1 MFESIYIGMSG
12 LTTFSR
18 ALTVIGN
25 NVSNINSAG
34 FKGSQLSFSELVYN
48 NLVADRGDTPG
59 SLQLGNGVGSGGTRV
74 LFKQGEVRQTG
85 NDTDVAINGDGFF
98 VLRRDGQTTYSRA
111 GEFEIDDGGFLV
123 ERTTQARVAGLSGGS
138 LQDINLLDLRN
149 NPPVPTSLVRFADT
163 LSTNTAS
170 PATRDVTVNAIDS
183 LGGLHVLTAHFTRDG
198 STPTIWTLEVRD
210 AANALVPSVG
220 EIHFAGDGSPIA
232 GFSSAV
238 VSLAPP
244 GVPAQSILFDFG
256 TPGTTTGATGFSTAD
271 SSLRVASQDGV
282 SPGVLTKVTFDA
294 SGTLVASYSNSKT
307 ARGQQLALAFFASPQ
322 ELTLAGGSAFQNFS
336 GQKVTLGNAGDG
348 LFGRIAAQSLEAANV
363 DLAAEFSDLIITQRG
378 YQASSQ
384 VINTANDMIQQ
395 LFDMKTKR

>member
-85 NDTDVAINGDGFF
+85 NDTDAAINGNGFF
-98 VLRRDGQTTYSRA
+98 VLRQDGQTTYSRS
-111 GEFEIDDGGFLV
+111 GEFEVDAGGFLV

-138 LQDINLLDLRN
+138 LQDINILGLRN
-149 NPPVPTSLVRFADT
+149 NPPVPTSVVRFVDT

-170 PATRDVTVNAIDS
+170 PATRDVSVNVIDS
-183 LGGLHVLTAHFTRDG
+183 LGGLHALTVHFTRDG
-198 STPTIWTLEVRD
+198 TTPTIWTLEVRD
-210 AANALVPSVG
+210 AANQLITTGGVR
-220 EIHFAGDGSPIA
+220 FAGDGSPLA
-232 GFSSAV
+232 GFSSHTFNFT
-238 VSLAPP
+238 AP
-244 GVPAQSILFDFG
+244 GAASQSITLDFG
-256 TPGTTTGATGFSTAD
+256 TPGTTTGATGFSTTD
-271 SSLRVASQDGV
+271 STLRVASQDGV

-294 SGTLVASYSNSKT
+294 DGTLVASYSNGKT
-307 ARGQQLALAFFASPQ
+307 ARSQQLALAFFAAPQ
-322 ELTLAGGSAFQNFS
+322 ELTLAGGSAFENLS

-363 DLAAEFSDLIITQRG
+363 DLAAEFSELIITQRG

-395 LFDMKTKR
+395 LFDMKSKR